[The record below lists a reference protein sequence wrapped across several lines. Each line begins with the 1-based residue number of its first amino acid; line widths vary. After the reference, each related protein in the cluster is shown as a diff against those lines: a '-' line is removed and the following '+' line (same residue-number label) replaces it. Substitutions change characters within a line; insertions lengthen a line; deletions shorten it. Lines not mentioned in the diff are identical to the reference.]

1 MYASVN
7 ELRRSSPIRERKLL
21 FSNFNTENDLSA
33 VAVETGKVAKIVNS
47 LRMFGK
53 QSALQTSSDD
63 SESHGF
69 SFNPLQANCQDSNS
83 ISTSSTV
90 PSRYY

>member
-1 MYASVN
+1 MYANVN
-7 ELRRSSPIRERKLL
+7 DLSHSLPSIRKRKLL
-21 FSNFNTENDLSA
+21 FSNFKIENDLSA
-33 VAVETGKVAKIVNS
+33 IAVETGKVANIVSS

-69 SFNPLQANCQDSNS
+69 SFKALEFGGLKLN
-83 ISTSSTV
+83 
-90 PSRYY
+90 

>member
-1 MYASVN
+1 MPVLMKSVVP
-7 ELRRSSPIRERKLL
+7 RPIRERMLL
-21 FSNFNTENDLSA
+21 FSNFKTEKDLSA
-33 VAVETGKVAKIVNS
+33 VAVETGKVANIVSS

-69 SFNPLQANCQDSNS
+69 SFRAPQANCQDSNS
-83 ISTSSTV
+83 ISTSSIV
-90 PSRYY
+90 PSR